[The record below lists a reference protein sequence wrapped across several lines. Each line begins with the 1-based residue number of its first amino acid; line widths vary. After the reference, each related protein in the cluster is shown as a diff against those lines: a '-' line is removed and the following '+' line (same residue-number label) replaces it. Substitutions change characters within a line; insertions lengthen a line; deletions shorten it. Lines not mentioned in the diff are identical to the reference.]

1 MAAPKY
7 KTSKSKSRSR
17 RAQWQKQLEPSLS
30 DCEQCGAAKRPHRVC
45 MECGYYRGREVL
57 NLSAGDESG

>member
-30 DCEQCGAAKRPHRVC
+30 RCEHCNAAKRPHRVC

-57 NLSAGDESG
+57 TISSDDQSS